1 MILVETI
8 SYEREIKD
16 FSSSGK
22 TPLVTYI
29 EFKSKTMNVTE
40 RCNTI
45 KDEMLAKLEQQKQEF
60 IKAYIKTY
68 GEYPKCYADEEK
80 KGK

>member
-1 MILVETI
+1 M
-8 SYEREIKD
+8 
-16 FSSSGK
+16 
-22 TPLVTYI
+22 
-29 EFKSKTMNVTE
+29 TMTVTE
-40 RCNTI
+40 RCNEI